1 MTYVQLTFQQEG
13 QIALVTLDRP
23 EMRHA
28 FNTAMAKE
36 LLEVFERVNNAEV
49 RAVIVASST
58 ADAFC
63 SGADLK
69 ERKGMAEDVWR
80 AQHQL
85 FEQMFQALAT
95 IQAPTIAA
103 ISGYAIAGGFEL
115 ALNTDI
121 IIAGDNVQVGLTEV
135 QRGIMPG
142 GGGARLLPKRIAPH
156 IAKEW
161 LFTGRIVQAAE
172 AQVAGL
178 FNKVVPQ
185 EHVLEEALILARQI
199 AENAP
204 IGVRGVKKVAD
215 VSNLPMK
222 EALAIEVATYKG
234 VIDTE
239 DRLEGIL
246 AFNEKRKPK
255 FIGR

>member
-1 MTYVQLTFQQEG
+1 MSFVQVTFEREG
-13 QIALVTLDRP
+13 QIAIVTMNRP
-23 EMRHA
+23 DMRHA
-28 FNTAMAKE
+28 FNTAMAEE
-36 LLEVFERVNNAEV
+36 LLAAFQQVNEDRVRV
-49 RAVIVASST
+49 VILTSST
-58 ADAFC
+58 EDAFC

-69 ERKGMAEDVWR
+69 ERKGMSDDVWR
-80 AQHQL
+80 AQHKL
-85 FEQMFQALAT
+85 FEEMFQAVANVK
-95 IQAPTIAA
+95 APTISA
-103 ISGYAIAGGFEL
+103 ISGYAVAGGFEL

-121 IIAGDNVQVGLTEV
+121 IIAGENVKVGLTEV

-142 GGGARLLPKRIAPH
+142 GGGARLLPKRVAPH

-161 LFTGRIVQAAE
+161 LFTGRIVDATEAE
-172 AQVAGL
+172 RVGL
-178 FNKVVPQ
+178 FNLVVPTSG
-185 EHVLEEALILARQI
+185 VPAAARALAEQI
-199 AENAP
+199 ADNAP

-215 VSNLPMK
+215 VSHLPMA
-222 EALAIEVATYKG
+222 EALAIEVATYKT

>member
-1 MTYVQLTFQQEG
+1 MNYVKLTFEKQG
-13 QIALVTLDRP
+13 QIAIIMLDRP

-28 FNTAMAKE
+28 FNTVMAEE
-36 LLEVFERVNNAEV
+36 LLATFQQVNNDEV
-49 RAVIVASST
+49 RVVILTSST
-58 ADAFC
+58 PEAFC

-69 ERKGMAEDVWR
+69 ERKGMSDDVWR
-80 AQHQL
+80 AQHKL
-85 FEQMFQALAT
+85 FEEMFQAVAN
-95 IQAPTIAA
+95 IKAPTISA
-103 ISGYAIAGGFEL
+103 ISGYALAGGFEL

-121 IIAGDNVQVGLTEV
+121 IIAANTVQVGLTEV

-161 LFTGRIVQAAE
+161 LFTGRIVPIEEAE
-172 AQVAGL
+172 AAGL
-178 FNKVVPQ
+178 FNKVVKPDD
-185 EHVLEEALILARQI
+185 VLAEALVLAEKI
-199 AENAP
+199 ADNAP
-204 IGVRGVKKVAD
+204 IGVKGVKKVAD
-215 VSNLPMK
+215 SSNLPMA
-222 EALAIEVATYKG
+222 EALAIEVATYRG